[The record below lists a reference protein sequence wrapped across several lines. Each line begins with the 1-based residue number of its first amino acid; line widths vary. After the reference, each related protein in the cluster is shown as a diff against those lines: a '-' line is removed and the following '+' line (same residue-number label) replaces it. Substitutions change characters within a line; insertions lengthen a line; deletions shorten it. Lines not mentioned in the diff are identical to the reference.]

1 MDDLFAKLKKLY
13 VNDKSAVLVEHH
25 PMSKR
30 YRRAERRFLRI
41 ISEGKPIAKS
51 ARQNIN
57 EDMKIE
63 SLNLVVWV
71 EPDLD
76 LDEEFGH
83 YVVFDLF
90 FHKQNDSLFSATLFC
105 YYDGQDNSSIKLK
118 TKEDAIQ
125 FSKKLYPE

>member
-1 MDDLFAKLKKLY
+1 MDELFAKLKILY
-13 VNDKSAVLVEHH
+13 GNDKSAVGVDHH

-41 ISEGKPIAKS
+41 IAEGKPIAKS
-51 ARQNIN
+51 ARQSIKGNM
-57 EDMKIE
+57 EIE

-71 EPDLD
+71 EPDSG

-90 FHKQNDSLFSATLFC
+90 FHKQNNSLFSATLFC